1 VQAQRLGLRVISGH
15 TRVAGVI
22 GWPARHSLSPAIHN
36 AAFAALDL
44 DWSFVA
50 FEVADGEARGAI
62 DGMRALGLS
71 GLSVTMPHKAAV
83 ADLVDH
89 LGAEAAALGAVNCVV
104 PAHDGLHGENTDGA
118 GFIDAL
124 VHDEGFDPARRRC
137 VVIGAGGAG
146 RAVVLALAHAG
157 AADIVVVNRSP
168 EPAAMAVALAGDVGR
183 TGSVDEV
190 AGADLIVNAT
200 PLGMGVVVTTAG
212 DLEPLPFDP
221 DRVGTGQLVADLIY
235 QPAVTP
241 LLAAV
246 RSRGAT
252 GVNGLG
258 MLIHQA
264 AHAFR
269 RWTGEEPPLEAMSA
283 AALGELVSRQGAI
296 GPNSD

>member
-1 VQAQRLGLRVISGH
+1 VISGH

-22 GWPARHSLSPAIHN
+22 GWPAQHSLSPAIHN

-44 DWSFVA
+44 DWCFVA
-50 FEVADGEARGAI
+50 FDVADGAAGGAI
-62 DGMRALGLS
+62 DGMRSLGLA
-71 GLSVTMPHKAAV
+71 GLSVTMPHKGAV
-83 ADLVDH
+83 AGLVDR
-89 LGAEAAALGAVNCVV
+89 LGPEAAALGAVNCVV

-118 GFIDAL
+118 GFLDAL
-124 VHDEGFDPARRRC
+124 VNDEGFDPADRRC
-137 VVIGAGGAG
+137 VVVGAGGAG

-157 AADIVVVNRSP
+157 AAEVVVVNRSP
-168 EPAAMAVALAGDVGR
+168 EPAAIAAALAGSVGR

-212 DLEPLPFDP
+212 APEQLPFDP
-221 DRVGTGQLVADLIY
+221 DRVGSGQLVADLIY
-235 QPAVTP
+235 QPAITP

-246 RSRGAT
+246 RARGAT

-264 AHAFR
+264 AHSFR

-283 AALGELVSRQGAI
+283 AALGELVARQRAI
-296 GPNSD
+296 SPNSD